1 MAAAPKL
8 LLVICASVLA
18 PTQAAAVV
26 TDYVKTACRDDY
38 YAYCGDHAVGSPS
51 LRMCMRR
58 AQFKLSRPC
67 LRALRASGEAT
78 RRDEIRYRA
87 HSRRRK

>member
-1 MAAAPKL
+1 MAATPKL
-8 LLVICASVLA
+8 LLVGVLSA
-18 PTQAAAVV
+18 LAATPAAAAV

-38 YAYCGDHAVGSPS
+38 YAYCGDHAVGSAS

-67 LRALRASGEAT
+67 LRALRTSGEAS

-87 HSRRRK
+87 HSRRKR